1 MNKERKRLSGGK
13 IMLRLI
19 KILKPLVPVMMITI
33 SFGVLGFLAAI
44 AITTFG
50 AVAMGNIIGLD
61 MGYTLQT
68 CVKIII
74 VCGVI
79 RGILRYIEQYS
90 GHYIAFKILAI
101 LRDKVYKALRK
112 LAPAKL
118 ESKEKGNLIS
128 VITSDIELLE
138 VFYAHTIAP
147 IAIAIITSAIIAVFL
162 YNINPYFGIIGVVFY
177 IIVGY
182 IIPVLS
188 SKLGSEAGFDYRN
201 EFGKTNSFLLDSL
214 KGIKEILLFGQGNN
228 RLNSINENSNKLNE
242 KMKVIKGHEGLIR
255 ALTDITIM
263 IAILTTLY
271 AGVTLYK
278 SQSINLGQLVVAL
291 VLLSSSFGPTVA
303 LSNLSNNLMHTF
315 ACAQRLFD
323 ILDEVP
329 AVCEVAGNDDL
340 EMNNTNINNLE
351 FKYLDREEVLL
362 KDVNLNI
369 KKGDKIAIIGESGCG
384 KSTLLKLM
392 MRFWD
397 VDKGSIE
404 IDNKNIKAIPTKSLR
419 KSQSLV
425 SQETFLFN
433 DTIENNLKIG
443 KKDATRE
450 EIISACK
457 KASIHEFIETLP
469 KGYETNVGEIGSNLS
484 SGERQRLGIARAFL
498 HNPQVLILDEPT
510 SNLDTLN
517 EAQILRSIKE
527 ESDDKTI
534 IMVSHR
540 KSSTSICDKK
550 VYVKDNTLKFNY

>member
-1 MNKERKRLSGGK
+1 MNNEEKRLSGLK

-33 SFGVLGFLAAI
+33 TFGVLGFLAAI
-44 AITTFG
+44 SITTFG
-50 AVAMGNIIGLD
+50 AVAMANIVGID
-61 MGYTLQT
+61 MGYTFKT
-68 CVKIII
+68 CLKIII
-74 VCGVI
+74 VCGII

-147 IAIAIITSAIIAVFL
+147 IAIAIITSSVIAVIL
-162 YNINPYFGIIGVVFY
+162 YNINPYFGIIGTIFY
-177 IIVGY
+177 TIVGC

-188 SKLGSEAGFDYRN
+188 SKLGSKAGFEYRN

-214 KGIKEILLFGQGNN
+214 RGIKEILLFGQGSN
-228 RLNSINENSNKLNE
+228 RLESINKNSNKLNE
-242 KMKVIKGHEGLIR
+242 KMKIIKGHEGLIR

-263 IAILTTLY
+263 IAILLTLY
-271 AGVTLYK
+271 IGIELYK
-278 SQSINLGQLVVAL
+278 GQTINIGQVVVAL
-291 VLLSSSFGPTVA
+291 VLLASSFGPTVA

-329 AVCEVAGNDDL
+329 AVCEVPG
-340 EMNNTNINNLE
+340 NTNINMDGIKIKDVE
-351 FKYLDREEVLL
+351 FKYTDREEVLL
-362 KDVNLNI
+362 RNVNLNI

-404 IDNKNIKAIPTKSLR
+404 IDNENIKNIPTKALR

-433 DTIENNLKIG
+433 DTIKNNLMIG
-443 KKDATRE
+443 KKDATDE
-450 EIISACK
+450 EIIAACK
-457 KASIHEFIETLP
+457 KASIHDFIETLP
-469 KGYETNVGEIGSNLS
+469 KGYDTNVGEIGSNLS
-484 SGERQRLGIARAFL
+484 SGEKQRLGIARSFL
-498 HNPQVLILDEPT
+498 HNAEVLILDEPT

-517 EAQILRSIKE
+517 EAQILKSIKK
-527 ESDDKTI
+527 ESNDKTI
-534 IMVSHR
+534 VMVSHR
-540 KSSTSICDKK
+540 KSSTAICDKK
-550 VYVKDNTLKFNY
+550 VYVKYNTLI

>member
-1 MNKERKRLSGGK
+1 MNNERKRLSGSK

-50 AVAMGNIIGLD
+50 AVAMGDIIGLD
-61 MGYTLQT
+61 MGYTFKNA
-68 CVKIII
+68 VKIII
-74 VCGVI
+74 VCAVL

-147 IAIAIITSAIIAVFL
+147 IVIAIITSSIIALFL
-162 YNINPYFGIIGVVFY
+162 YNINPYFGIIGLVFY
-177 IIVGY
+177 VIVGY

-188 SKLGSEAGFDYRN
+188 SKLGSEAGLDYRN
-201 EFGKTNSFLLDSL
+201 EFGQANSFLLDSL
-214 KGIKEILLFGQGNN
+214 RGIKEILLFGQGDN
-228 RLNSINENSNKLNE
+228 RLNSINKNSDKLNE
-242 KMKVIKGHEGLIR
+242 KMKVIKSHEGLIR

-263 IAILTTLY
+263 IAILITLY
-271 AGVTLYK
+271 VGVELFK
-278 SQSINLGQLVVAL
+278 ADIINLGQVIVAL

-329 AVCEVAGNDDL
+329 AVEEVSGNCDL
-340 EMNNTNINNLE
+340 EMNNTNINDLE
-351 FKYLDREEVLL
+351 FKYADRDEVLL

-369 KKGDKIAIIGESGCG
+369 KKGDKVAIIGESGCG

-397 VDKGSIE
+397 VENGSIE
-404 IDNKNIKAIPTKSLR
+404 IDNKNIKTIPTKALR
-419 KSQSLV
+419 KTQSLV

-433 DTIENNLKIG
+433 DTIINNLKIG
-443 KKDATRE
+443 KKDATIE
-450 EIISACK
+450 EVISACK
-457 KASIHEFIETLP
+457 KASVHEFIETLP
-469 KGYETNVGEIGSNLS
+469 NGYETNVGEIGSNLS
-484 SGERQRLGIARAFL
+484 SGEKQRLGIARAFL

-517 EAQILRSIKE
+517 EAQILKSIKE

-550 VYVKDNTLKFNY
+550 VYVKNNTLKFN

>member
-1 MNKERKRLSGGK
+1 
-13 IMLRLI
+13 MLRLI

-50 AVAMGNIIGLD
+50 AVAMGDIIGLD
-61 MGYTLQT
+61 MGYTFKNA
-68 CVKIII
+68 VKVII
-74 VCGVI
+74 VCAVL

-147 IAIAIITSAIIAVFL
+147 IVIAIITSSIIALFL
-162 YNINPYFGIIGVVFY
+162 YNINPYFGIIGLVFY
-177 IIVGY
+177 VIVGY

-188 SKLGSEAGFDYRN
+188 SKLGSEAGLDYRN
-201 EFGKTNSFLLDSL
+201 EFGQANSFLLDSL
-214 KGIKEILLFGQGNN
+214 RGIKEILLFGQGDN
-228 RLNSINENSNKLNE
+228 RLNSINKNSDKLNE
-242 KMKVIKGHEGLIR
+242 KMKVIKSHEGLIR

-263 IAILTTLY
+263 IAILITLY
-271 AGVTLYK
+271 VGVELFKADT
-278 SQSINLGQLVVAL
+278 INLGQVIVAL

-329 AVCEVAGNDDL
+329 AVEEVSGNCDL
-340 EMNNTNINNLE
+340 EMNNTNINDLE
-351 FKYLDREEVLL
+351 FKYADRDEVLL

-369 KKGDKIAIIGESGCG
+369 KKGDKVAIIGESGCG

-397 VDKGSIE
+397 VENGSIE
-404 IDNKNIKAIPTKSLR
+404 IDNKNIKTIPTKALR

-433 DTIENNLKIG
+433 DTIINNLKIG
-443 KKDATRE
+443 KKDATIE
-450 EIISACK
+450 EVISACK
-457 KASIHEFIETLP
+457 KASVHEFIETLP
-469 KGYETNVGEIGSNLS
+469 NGYETNVGEIGSNLS
-484 SGERQRLGIARAFL
+484 SGEKQRLGIARAFL

-517 EAQILRSIKE
+517 EAQILKSIKE

-550 VYVKDNTLKFNY
+550 VYVKNNTLKFN

>member
-1 MNKERKRLSGGK
+1 
-13 IMLRLI
+13 MLRLI

-33 SFGVLGFLAAI
+33 SFGVLGFLSAI

-50 AVAMGNIIGLD
+50 AVAMGDIIGLD
-61 MGYTLQT
+61 MGYTFKNAA
-68 CVKIII
+68 KIII
-74 VCGVI
+74 VCAVL

-147 IAIAIITSAIIAVFL
+147 IVIAIITSSIIALFL
-162 YNINPYFGIIGVVFY
+162 YNINPYFGIIGLVFY
-177 IIVGY
+177 VIVGY

-188 SKLGSEAGFDYRN
+188 SKLGSEAGLDYRN
-201 EFGKTNSFLLDSL
+201 EFGQANSFLLDSL
-214 KGIKEILLFGQGNN
+214 RGIKEILLFGQGDN
-228 RLNSINENSNKLNE
+228 RLNSINKNSDKLNE
-242 KMKVIKGHEGLIR
+242 KMKVIKSHEGLIR

-263 IAILTTLY
+263 IAILITLY
-271 AGVTLYK
+271 VGVELFKADT
-278 SQSINLGQLVVAL
+278 INLGQLIVAL

-329 AVCEVAGNDDL
+329 AVEEVSGNCNL

-351 FKYLDREEVLL
+351 FKYADRDEVLL

-369 KKGDKIAIIGESGCG
+369 RKGDKVAIIGESGCG

-397 VDKGSIE
+397 VENGSIE
-404 IDNKNIKAIPTKSLR
+404 IDNKNIKTIPTKALR

-433 DTIENNLKIG
+433 DTIINNLKIG
-443 KKDATRE
+443 KKDATIE
-450 EIISACK
+450 EVISACK
-457 KASIHEFIETLP
+457 KASVHEFIETLP
-469 KGYETNVGEIGSNLS
+469 NGYETNVGEIGSNLS
-484 SGERQRLGIARAFL
+484 SGEKQRLGIARAFL

-517 EAQILRSIKE
+517 EAQILKSIKE

-550 VYVKDNTLKFNY
+550 VYVKNNTLKFN

>member
-1 MNKERKRLSGGK
+1 MNNEKKRLSGSK

-44 AITTFG
+44 AMTTFG
-50 AVAMGNIIGLD
+50 AVAMGDIIGVD
-61 MGYTLQT
+61 MDYSIKEAT
-68 CVKIII
+68 KIII
-74 VCGVI
+74 VCGII

-118 ESKEKGNLIS
+118 EGKEKGNLIS

-147 IAIAIITSAIIAVFL
+147 IAIAIITSAIIAVVL
-162 YNINPYFGIIGVVFY
+162 YDINPYFGVVASVFY

-214 KGIKEILLFGQGNN
+214 RGIKEILLFGQGDN
-228 RLNSINENSNKLNE
+228 RLESINNNSGKLNE

-263 IAILTTLY
+263 LAILITLY
-271 AGVTLYK
+271 IGVELYK
-278 SQSINLGQLVVAL
+278 GQSINLGQVIVAL
-291 VLLSSSFGPTVA
+291 VLLASSFGPTVA

-329 AVCEVAGNDDL
+329 AVDEVEGSCDL
-340 EMNNTNINNLE
+340 NMNITSINNLE
-351 FKYLDREEVLL
+351 FKYEDRDEVLL
-362 KDVNLNI
+362 KHVNLNI
-369 KKGDKIAIIGESGCG
+369 NKGDKVAIIGESGCG

-397 VDKGSIE
+397 VEKGSIE
-404 IDNKNIKAIPTKSLR
+404 IDNKDIKTIPTKGLR
-419 KSQSLV
+419 KAQSIV

-443 KKDATRE
+443 KIDATRE

-457 KASIHEFIETLP
+457 KASIHEFIKTLP
-469 KGYETNVGEIGSNLS
+469 NGYETNVGEIGSNLS
-484 SGERQRLGIARAFL
+484 SGEKQRLGIARAFL
-498 HNPQVLILDEPT
+498 HNPKVLILDEPT

-517 EAQILRSIKE
+517 EAQILKSIKE
-527 ESDDKTI
+527 ESKDSTI

-540 KSSTSICDKK
+540 KSSTSICNKK
-550 VYVKDNTLKFNY
+550 VYVKNNTLN

>member
-1 MNKERKRLSGGK
+1 MNNERKRLSGSK

-50 AVAMGNIIGLD
+50 AVAMGDIIGLD
-61 MGYTLQT
+61 MGYTFKNA
-68 CVKIII
+68 VKVII
-74 VCGVI
+74 VCAVL

-147 IAIAIITSAIIAVFL
+147 IVIAIITSSIIALFL
-162 YNINPYFGIIGVVFY
+162 YNINPYFGIIGLVFY
-177 IIVGY
+177 VIVGY

-188 SKLGSEAGFDYRN
+188 SKLGSEAGLDYRN
-201 EFGKTNSFLLDSL
+201 EFGQANSFLLDSL
-214 KGIKEILLFGQGNN
+214 RGIKEILLFGQGDN
-228 RLNSINENSNKLNE
+228 RLNSINKNSDKLNE
-242 KMKVIKGHEGLIR
+242 KMKVIKSHEGLIR

-263 IAILTTLY
+263 IAILITLY
-271 AGVTLYK
+271 VGVELFK
-278 SQSINLGQLVVAL
+278 ADIINLGQVIVAL

-329 AVCEVAGNDDL
+329 AVEEVSGNCDL
-340 EMNNTNINNLE
+340 EMNNTNINDLE
-351 FKYLDREEVLL
+351 FKYADRDEVLL

-369 KKGDKIAIIGESGCG
+369 KKGDKVAIIGESGCG

-397 VDKGSIE
+397 VENGSIE
-404 IDNKNIKAIPTKSLR
+404 IDNKNIKTIPTKALR
-419 KSQSLV
+419 KTQSLV

-433 DTIENNLKIG
+433 DTIINNLKIG
-443 KKDATRE
+443 KKDATIE
-450 EIISACK
+450 EVISACK
-457 KASIHEFIETLP
+457 KASVHEFIETLP
-469 KGYETNVGEIGSNLS
+469 NGYETNVGEIGSNLS
-484 SGERQRLGIARAFL
+484 SGEKQRLGIARAFL

-517 EAQILRSIKE
+517 EAQILKSIKE

-550 VYVKDNTLKFNY
+550 VYVKNNTLKFN

>member
-1 MNKERKRLSGGK
+1 MKKDQKRLSGLQ

-19 KILKPLVPVMMITI
+19 TILKPLVPIMLITI
-33 SFGVLGFLAAI
+33 SFGILGFLAAI

-50 AVAMGNIIGLD
+50 AVAMGNILGIEMPYALE
-61 MGYTLQT
+61 T
-68 CVKIII
+68 CIKIII
-74 VCGVI
+74 VCGI
-79 RGILRYIEQYS
+79 LRGILRYIEQYS
-90 GHYIAFKILAI
+90 GHFIAFKILAI
-101 LRDKVYKALRK
+101 LRDKVFKALRK

-138 VFYAHTIAP
+138 VFYAHTVAP
-147 IAIAIITSAIIAVFL
+147 IAIAILTSAIVAGIL
-162 YNINPYFGIIGVVFY
+162 GTIHPYFGLISVIFY
-177 IIVGY
+177 ILVGY
-182 IIPVLS
+182 VIPVVS
-188 SKLGSEAGFDYRN
+188 SKLGSAAGVDYRN
-201 EFGKTNSFLLDSL
+201 EFGRTNSFLLDSL
-214 KGIKEILLFGQGNN
+214 RGIKEILLFGQGEN
-228 RLNSINENSNKLNE
+228 RLSAINQNSDNLNA

-263 IAILTTLY
+263 LAMLITLY
-271 AGVTLYK
+271 VGVALVKTET
-278 SQSINLGQLVVAL
+278 IHLGQMIVAL

-329 AVCEVAGNDDL
+329 AVKEVEGNADL
-340 EMNNTNINNLE
+340 KMDLTAIKDLT
-351 FKYLDREEVLL
+351 FKYDDREETLL
-362 KDVNLNI
+362 KDVNLKI

-397 VDKGSIE
+397 IDKGSIA
-404 IDNKNIKAIPTKSLR
+404 IDHQNIKTIPTKALR

-425 SQETFLFN
+425 SQETFLFH

-443 KKDATRE
+443 KKDATHQE
-450 EIISACK
+450 VVEACK

-469 KGYETNVGEIGSNLS
+469 KGYATNVGEIGANLS
-484 SGERQRLGIARAFL
+484 SGEKQRLGIARAFL

-517 EAQILRSIKE
+517 EAQILKSIKE
-527 ESDDKTI
+527 ESTERTI

-540 KSSTSICDKK
+540 KSSAAICDKK
-550 VYVKDNTLKFNY
+550 VFIRENRLV

>member
-1 MNKERKRLSGGK
+1 MNNERKRLSGSK

-50 AVAMGNIIGLD
+50 AVAMGDIIGLD
-61 MGYTLQT
+61 MGYTFKNA
-68 CVKIII
+68 VKIII
-74 VCGVI
+74 VCAVL

-147 IAIAIITSAIIAVFL
+147 IVIAIITSSIIALFL
-162 YNINPYFGIIGVVFY
+162 YNINPYFGIIGLVFY
-177 IIVGY
+177 VIVGY

-188 SKLGSEAGFDYRN
+188 SKLGSEAGLDYRN
-201 EFGKTNSFLLDSL
+201 EFGQANSFLLDSL
-214 KGIKEILLFGQGNN
+214 RGIKEILLFGQGDN
-228 RLNSINENSNKLNE
+228 RLNSINKNSDKLNE
-242 KMKVIKGHEGLIR
+242 KMKVIKSHEGLIR

-263 IAILTTLY
+263 IAILITLY
-271 AGVTLYK
+271 VGVELFKADT
-278 SQSINLGQLVVAL
+278 INLGQVIVAL

-329 AVCEVAGNDDL
+329 AVEEVSGNCDL
-340 EMNNTNINNLE
+340 EMNNTNINDLE
-351 FKYLDREEVLL
+351 FKYADRDEVLL

-369 KKGDKIAIIGESGCG
+369 KKGDKVAIIGESGCG

-397 VDKGSIE
+397 VENGSIE
-404 IDNKNIKAIPTKSLR
+404 IDNKNIKTIPTKALR

-433 DTIENNLKIG
+433 DTIINNLKIG
-443 KKDATRE
+443 KKDATIE
-450 EIISACK
+450 EVISACK
-457 KASIHEFIETLP
+457 KASVHEFIETLP
-469 KGYETNVGEIGSNLS
+469 NGYETNVGEIGSNLS
-484 SGERQRLGIARAFL
+484 SGEKQRLGIARAFL

-517 EAQILRSIKE
+517 EAQILKSIKE

-550 VYVKDNTLKFNY
+550 VYVKNNTLKFN

>member
-1 MNKERKRLSGGK
+1 MNNEEKRLSGLK

-33 SFGVLGFLAAI
+33 TFGVLGFLAAI
-44 AITTFG
+44 SITTFG
-50 AVAMGNIIGLD
+50 AVAMANIVGID
-61 MGYTLQT
+61 MGYTFKT
-68 CVKIII
+68 CLKIII
-74 VCGVI
+74 VCGII

-147 IAIAIITSAIIAVFL
+147 IAIAIITSSVIAVIL
-162 YNINPYFGIIGVVFY
+162 YNINPYFGIIGTIFY
-177 IIVGY
+177 TIVGC

-188 SKLGSEAGFDYRN
+188 SKLGSKAGFEYRN

-214 KGIKEILLFGQGNN
+214 RGIKEILLFGQGSN
-228 RLNSINENSNKLNE
+228 RLESINKNSNKLNE
-242 KMKVIKGHEGLIR
+242 KMKIIKGHEGLIR

-263 IAILTTLY
+263 IAILLTLY
-271 AGVTLYK
+271 IGIELYK
-278 SQSINLGQLVVAL
+278 GQTINIGQVVVAL
-291 VLLSSSFGPTVA
+291 VLLASSFGPTVA

-329 AVCEVAGNDDL
+329 AVCEVPG
-340 EMNNTNINNLE
+340 NTNINMDGIKIKGVE
-351 FKYLDREEVLL
+351 FKYTDREEVLL
-362 KDVNLNI
+362 RNVNLNI

-404 IDNKNIKAIPTKSLR
+404 IDNENIKNIPTKALR

-433 DTIENNLKIG
+433 DTIKNNLMIG
-443 KKDATRE
+443 KKDATDE
-450 EIISACK
+450 EIIAACK
-457 KASIHEFIETLP
+457 KASIHDFIETLP
-469 KGYETNVGEIGSNLS
+469 KGYDTNVGEIGSNLS
-484 SGERQRLGIARAFL
+484 SGEKQRLGIARSFL
-498 HNPQVLILDEPT
+498 HNAEVLILDEPT

-517 EAQILRSIKE
+517 EAQILKSIKK
-527 ESDDKTI
+527 ESNDKTI
-534 IMVSHR
+534 VMVSHR
-540 KSSTSICDKK
+540 KSSTAICDKK
-550 VYVKDNTLKFNY
+550 VYVKYNTLI